1 MDSKKIQ
8 TSKNCVT
15 ANSLGTYASKRFS
28 ASLKCLTSI
37 GFMMICTM
45 TAWADGSGNC
55 GNTEGNVKWEFTSS
69 TGTLRIYPNTSD
81 PNGTDFAMADYEWDN
96 YTAVPWND
104 YKDNIT
110 SVVIEDGVTTIGGYN
125 FYQLTALTSV
135 SIGKDVTTIGTNDC
149 AFDGCTALT
158 SITIPASVTTI
169 GAFAFRNCT
178 NLADIT
184 LTKEE
189 NITSVDGSAFD
200 DTAWLNAQPD
210 GVVYLGKVA
219 YGIKGNSINVD
230 VTITDGTVAIADG
243 AFGGKAISSVTI
255 PNSITYIG
263 KLAFSYC
270 GRLTAVYVLPATPPG
285 LDSVVDLFSGNRERV
300 NSDQK
305 FFVHGNGYNSGKWKD
320 LWEDMKDNN
329 NNWNEDNNITIIGT
343 VTTPEGI
350 TASGTPT
357 VSHSGI
363 DYYAEG
369 ATITLSGGTN
379 YVVTKTSDG
388 TDVTSE
394 VLSGSTLTMP
404 DYDVTI
410 GEVLGGNCGN
420 TEGNV
425 KWEFTSSTG
434 TLRIYPNTSDPNG
447 TDFAMADYEWDN
459 YTAVPWNDYKDNI
472 TSVVIEDGVTTIGGY
487 NFYQLTALTSV
498 SIGKDVTTIGT
509 NDCAFDGCTALT
521 SITIPASVTT
531 IGAFAFRNCTNL
543 ADITLTKEEN
553 ITSVDGSAFD
563 DTAWLNAQPDGVVYL
578 GKVAY
583 GFKGDDYVDVTI
595 KDGTVAIADG
605 AFNGTYIS
613 SVTIPNSV
621 TYIGQEAF
629 NNCGSLTTVYVLPAT
644 PPELGK
650 IYYLFTG
657 DDAMVNTYQKF
668 FVHGNGYNSDD
679 WKDLWEDMVSNG
691 WSSDNITII
700 GTVTTPEGITASG
713 TPTVS
718 HSGIDY
724 YKKGETITLNV
735 TGEVPT
741 GYSELLGYTVKDA
754 DGGDVTV
761 SENAGVYTFTMPAGD
776 VTVTANWSVN
786 NELSLTANEA
796 TLLGVTKYWT
806 TFYHPTLSYQLPE
819 GAQAFYMKSD
829 KALYRVSDGNIIPT
843 GVPVI
848 IMSDKASITLTK
860 VNDIDLSVTDNILQ
874 GTSAATAV
882 GSLSLTEGQK
892 VYVLSKV
899 GNDFGFFEFEGTIP
913 ANKAYINEE

>member
-1 MDSKKIQ
+1 
-8 TSKNCVT
+8 
-15 ANSLGTYASKRFS
+15 
-28 ASLKCLTSI
+28 
-37 GFMMICTM
+37 
-45 TAWADGSGNC
+45 
-55 GNTEGNVKWEFTSS
+55 
-69 TGTLRIYPNTSD
+69 
-81 PNGTDFAMADYEWDN
+81 MADYEWDN

-125 FYQLTALTSV
+125 FFQLTALTSV
-135 SIGKDVTTIGTNDC
+135 SIGKDVTTIGTYDC
-149 AFDGCTALT
+149 AFEGCTALT

-169 GAFAFRNCT
+169 GAFAFRHCT

-184 LTKEE
+184 FTKEE

-200 DTAWLNAQPD
+200 STAWFDAQPD

-219 YGIKGNSINVD
+219 YGIKEDSTNVD
-230 VTITDGTVAIADG
+230 VVTITDGTVAIASE
-243 AFGGKAISSVTI
+243 AFYGTFISSVTI
-255 PNSITYIG
+255 PNSVAYIG
-263 KLAFSYC
+263 EGAFNYC
-270 GRLTAVYVLPATPPG
+270 ALLTTVYVLPATPPELYSISYLFTG
-285 LDSVVDLFSGNRERV
+285 DDAMVVNT
-300 NSDQK
+300 NQK

-357 VSHSGI
+357 V
-363 DYYAEG
+363 
-369 ATITLSGGTN
+369 
-379 YVVTKTSDG
+379 
-388 TDVTSE
+388 
-394 VLSGSTLTMP
+394 
-404 DYDVTI
+404 
-410 GEVLGGNCGN
+410 
-420 TEGNV
+420 
-425 KWEFTSSTG
+425 
-434 TLRIYPNTSDPNG
+434 R
-447 TDFAMADYEWDN
+447 
-459 YTAVPWNDYKDNI
+459 
-472 TSVVIEDGVTTIGGY
+472 
-487 NFYQLTALTSV
+487 
-498 SIGKDVTTIGT
+498 
-509 NDCAFDGCTALT
+509 
-521 SITIPASVTT
+521 
-531 IGAFAFRNCTNL
+531 
-543 ADITLTKEEN
+543 
-553 ITSVDGSAFD
+553 
-563 DTAWLNAQPDGVVYL
+563 
-578 GKVAY
+578 
-583 GFKGDDYVDVTI
+583 
-595 KDGTVAIADG
+595 
-605 AFNGTYIS
+605 
-613 SVTIPNSV
+613 
-621 TYIGQEAF
+621 
-629 NNCGSLTTVYVLPAT
+629 
-644 PPELGK
+644 
-650 IYYLFTG
+650 
-657 DDAMVNTYQKF
+657 
-668 FVHGNGYNSDD
+668 
-679 WKDLWEDMVSNG
+679 
-691 WSSDNITII
+691 
-700 GTVTTPEGITASG
+700 
-713 TPTVS
+713 

-724 YKKGETITLNV
+724 YKKGETITLHV

-874 GTSAATAV
+874 GTSTATAV